1 MKQSNPQSSKDAC
14 SVSPTLPIK
23 QPPKVR
29 RGSMSC
35 PKKHKRSL
43 FQNIGKNILPK
54 WVQGRHRK
62 HEEGPCRT
70 FSVGPFEL
78 KVVNARQDIAL
89 LEFIFMQR
97 PLTEQESR
105 LVVLQRDISFPLKK
119 YLQQFLKSLF
129 DICD

>member
-1 MKQSNPQSSKDAC
+1 MLAK
-14 SVSPTLPIK
+14 L
-23 QPPKVR
+23 
-29 RGSMSC
+29 
-35 PKKHKRSL
+35 
-43 FQNIGKNILPK
+43 
-54 WVQGRHRK
+54 VQGRRRK
-62 HEEGPCRT
+62 HEEGSCGT

-129 DICD
+129 DISGYL